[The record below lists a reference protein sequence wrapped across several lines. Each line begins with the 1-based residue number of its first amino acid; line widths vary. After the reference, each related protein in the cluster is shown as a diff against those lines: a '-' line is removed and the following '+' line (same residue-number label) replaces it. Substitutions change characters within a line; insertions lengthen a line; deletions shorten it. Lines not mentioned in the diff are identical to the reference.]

1 MNVIELEN
9 VRKDYPLGATTVHAL
24 RGVSLAIKEGDFI
37 SIVGP
42 SGSGKTTLLN
52 IVGCIDNATEGSVK
66 IHGKEVTT
74 HSDRRLTDLRLHT
87 IGFIFQTF
95 NLIPVLS
102 ARENVEFPLL
112 LMKKENLSNKE
123 IRRRAE
129 KLLEEVGLKEQM
141 NQKPFELSGG
151 QRQRVAIARALVT
164 KPAIVLA
171 DEPTANLDSETGEMI
186 LKQMKE
192 LNLLEKTTFV
202 FSTHDRTFEIRQRR
216 AQDQRRAD
224 GELGGSDAGLQ
235 DRLEEHPPAQGQE
248 HHHRQHPVPGGA
260 DHDPGQRHGHRHAE
274 GRGGEHRPGLHG
286 AHHPGFRP
294 GDQGQRAV
302 HSHGQAA
309 EDPAGLRQD

>member
-1 MNVIELEN
+1 MNVIELVN
-9 VRKDYPLGATTVHAL
+9 VKKDYPLGATTVHAL

-52 IVGCIDNATEGSVK
+52 IIGCIDNATEGSVK
-66 IHGKEVTT
+66 IHGSEVTT

-112 LMKKENLSNKE
+112 LMKKEQLSGRE

-202 FSTHDRTFEIRQRR
+202 FSTHDPDILKY
-216 AQDQRRAD
+216 ANGVLKIKD
-224 GELGGSDAGLQ
+224 GLMVS
-235 DRLEEHPPAQGQE
+235 
-248 HHHRQHPVPGGA
+248 
-260 DHDPGQRHGHRHAE
+260 
-274 GRGGEHRPGLHG
+274 
-286 AHHPGFRP
+286 
-294 GDQGQRAV
+294 
-302 HSHGQAA
+302 
-309 EDPAGLRQD
+309 

>member
-9 VRKDYPLGATTVHAL
+9 VKKDYPLGATTVHAL

-52 IVGCIDNATEGSVK
+52 IIGCIDNATEGSVK

-112 LMKKENLSNKE
+112 LMKKENLTNKE

-141 NQKPFELSGG
+141 SQKPFELSGG

-202 FSTHDRTFEIRQRR
+202 FSTHDPDILKY
-216 AQDQRRAD
+216 ANGVLKIKD
-224 GELGGSDAGLQ
+224 GLMAS
-235 DRLEEHPPAQGQE
+235 
-248 HHHRQHPVPGGA
+248 
-260 DHDPGQRHGHRHAE
+260 
-274 GRGGEHRPGLHG
+274 
-286 AHHPGFRP
+286 
-294 GDQGQRAV
+294 
-302 HSHGQAA
+302 
-309 EDPAGLRQD
+309 